1 MVVVTGEHDLSTA
14 PELERQ
20 LKAALESGAAV
31 AVDLMETTF
40 IDSSVLRVLI
50 CAREQAA
57 ERGIGFRVA
66 LGDSTGHGVR
76 RLLELTDTER
86 RLATAPTRAAAIAG
100 ARAADSAT
108 AAAQSISRSRVR
120 SDARSSRETCIW
132 LMPVRSAI
140 SD

>member
-1 MVVVTGEHDLSTA
+1 VNTIVVERSEPGVEVVVVRGEHDLSTA

-50 CAREQAA
+50 CARERAD
-57 ERGIGFRVA
+57 EDGVGFRVA

-76 RLLELTDTER
+76 RLLELTDTAR
-86 RLATAPTRAAAIAG
+86 RLATVPTRAAAIAG
-100 ARAADSAT
+100 ATGGS
-108 AAAQSISRSRVR
+108 
-120 SDARSSRETCIW
+120 
-132 LMPVRSAI
+132 LP
-140 SD
+140 